1 MADRVSS
8 DAGHVRELCLRLKP
22 ILGSQMDRVFAAYC
36 AEDIEG
42 RKQIEKYLE
51 LATAKYLPQKLEQ
64 LESDL
69 IPPSKEQAEGEY
81 SIGFAHYAGKDLY
94 EFGLREDE
102 WIQHVAVLGRSGAG
116 KTNVGFVLLR
126 ELTKKEKPFLVF
138 DWKRNYRDL
147 ISQPEFKDVEVY
159 TIGRNTAPLQFNP
172 LIPPT
177 GTNPKTW
184 LKKLNEVIAH
194 SYCLGNG
201 VLFLLQQA
209 VDAVYEDAGVY
220 DGTVQ
225 FWPTFKDVLVK
236 ARNMDARGRESGWL
250 SSTLRALSSL
260 CFGDMDKLLNT
271 GSNKSLGRILEKNII
286 LELDALTQ
294 SDKVFFVE
302 ALLLWLH
309 HTRMAENRRENFK
322 HAILIEEA
330 HHILSDERRSLVGG
344 QSVME
349 IIFREI
355 REFGESLI
363 LLDQHPSKISLPAL
377 GNTYT
382 TICMNLK
389 HKTDINAVAQC
400 LLLDKEKE
408 LLGSLEVGEAVVK
421 LQGRIPRAFQVRIP
435 EFVIHKGTVT
445 DDHIRA
451 YMKNTILSV
460 QQDSSFRL
468 SDEYPSVTA
477 KESAG
482 DRNDPIIQLLRDIQ
496 DYPDSGIAARYKRL
510 GLSVRQGQKL
520 KAKALELSLAHER
533 PETTRTGR
541 QTLTQLTEKGKA
553 VLGVE
558 AGPGKKSQH
567 PG

>member
-36 AEDIEG
+36 AEDVEG

-51 LATAKYLPQKLEQ
+51 LASAKYLPQKLEQ

-69 IPPSKEQAEGEY
+69 IPPSKEQAQGEY
-81 SIGFAHYAGKDLY
+81 PIGQVHYAGKDLY

-147 ISQPEFKDVEVY
+147 ISQPEFKGVEVY
-159 TIGRNTAPLQFNP
+159 TIGRNIVPLRFNP
-172 LIPPT
+172 LIPPA
-177 GTNPKTW
+177 GTNPKNW
-184 LKKLNEVIAH
+184 LKKINEVIAH
-194 SYCLGNG
+194 AYCLGNG

-209 VDAVYEDAGVY
+209 VDAVYEEAGVY
-220 DGTVQ
+220 DGTVEK
-225 FWPTFKDVLVK
+225 WPTFKDVLIKV
-236 ARNMDARGRESGWL
+236 RGMDARGREAGWL
-250 SSTLRALSSL
+250 SSTLRALATL
-260 CFGDMDKLLNT
+260 CFGDMDTLLNT
-271 GSNKSLGRILEKNII
+271 NNNKSIDHILDKNVI

-294 SDKVFFVE
+294 SDKTFFVQ
-302 ALLLWLH
+302 AAMLYLH
-309 HTRMAENRRENFK
+309 HKKMTDGKREQFANVVV
-322 HAILIEEA
+322 LEEA
-330 HHILSDERRSLVGG
+330 HHVLSDERRSLVGG
-344 QSVME
+344 QSVMD

-355 REFGESLI
+355 REFGVSLI
-363 LLDQHPSKISLPAL
+363 LLDQHPSKISLYAL
-377 GNTYT
+377 GNTYC
-382 TICMNLK
+382 TICMNTK
-389 HKTDINAVAQC
+389 TRTDINAVAQC

-421 LQGRIPRAFQVRIP
+421 LQGRIPRAFQVKIP
-435 EFVIHKGTVT
+435 EFLIVKGKVS
-445 DDHIRA
+445 DSFVKE
-451 YMKNTILSV
+451 YMKEIAPAEPEGDFLLPAKANENTI
-460 QQDSSFRL
+460 SSNKAHL
-468 SDEYPSVTA
+468 A
-477 KESAG
+477 KNLELAF
-482 DRNDPIIQLLRDIQ
+482 LRDIQ

-520 KAKALELSLAHER
+520 KTKALELSLAHER
-533 PETTRTGR
+533 SETTRTGR

-553 VLGVE
+553 VLK
-558 AGPGKKSQH
+558 A
-567 PG
+567 